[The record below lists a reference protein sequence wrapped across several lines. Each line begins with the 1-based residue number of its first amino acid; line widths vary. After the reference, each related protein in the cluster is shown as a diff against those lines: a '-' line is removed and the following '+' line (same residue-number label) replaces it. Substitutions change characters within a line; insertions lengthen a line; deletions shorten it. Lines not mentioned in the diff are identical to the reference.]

1 MSATTFCAPC
11 TCTCLRSAVYSA
23 RYDSCLVWCAD
34 HGSVQGESERFVI
47 HLYVELPPL
56 QVVAEIP
63 HPEITGQELSI
74 KCRVF
79 LLSQVQLLG
88 EDPEWLRTAA
98 AAGQLLRGYRTRLRP
113 RKLLLPG
120 LGVPGLQRASLLLVK
135 AVFISLVHSSCF

>member
-1 MSATTFCAPC
+1 M
-11 TCTCLRSAVYSA
+11 
-23 RYDSCLVWCAD
+23 
-34 HGSVQGESERFVI
+34 QGESERFVI

-63 HPEITGQELSI
+63 HPEITGQKLSI